1 MTLDIEQ
8 KLTEIL
14 TELSGLSQ
22 DDGEIEYRV
31 ICNPS
36 PEGEAFYQAGILHEL
51 CGECASHSMRE
62 RISFDPKGPH
72 LMQCPEP
79 GMKDSLVRTCRVCHK
94 VLRKQMLTFQGLLDC
109 LEDHYC
115 TRYPYSFVTPLYS
128 YIPLWFQTILK
139 SAQYWIQNTK
149 CPEYLAQIT
158 EQVAALIE
166 RMQKVKEHWATNAC
180 SGFLTL
186 EVRRRTKNRLILHVE
201 AAYAGGN
208 QNDDA
213 YCMDVLFVNVLCNI
227 LGIDSQVWK
236 YSDSHGPHWEGR

>member
-22 DDGEIEYRV
+22 DGGELEYRV
-31 ICNPS
+31 ICDPS
-36 PEGEAFYQAGILHEL
+36 PEGEAFYQIGTLDEL
-51 CGECASHSMRE
+51 CLKCASFSMRE
-62 RISFDPKGPH
+62 RISFDPEGKH
-72 LMQCPEP
+72 FIQRAVP

-94 VLRKQMLTFQGLLDC
+94 VLRMQMLTFHGLLDC

-115 TRYPYSFVTPLYS
+115 SRYPYSFVNPLYP
-128 YIPLWFQTILK
+128 YIALWFQTILR

-149 CPEYLAQIT
+149 EPKTLAQLT
-158 EQVAALIE
+158 EQITALIE
-166 RMQKVKEHWATNAC
+166 RMQRVKEHWATNAF

-186 EVRRRTKNRLILHVE
+186 EVRLRTKNRLILRVE
-201 AAYAGGN
+201 AAYAEAD

-213 YCMDVLFVNVLCNI
+213 YCMDVLFVNELCAI

-236 YSDSHGPHWEGR
+236 YSDSDGPHWEGR